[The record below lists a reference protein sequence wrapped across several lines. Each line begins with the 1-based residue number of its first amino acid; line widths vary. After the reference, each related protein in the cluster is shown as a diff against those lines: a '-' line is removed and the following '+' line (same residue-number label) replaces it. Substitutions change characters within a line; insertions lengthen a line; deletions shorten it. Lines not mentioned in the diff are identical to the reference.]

1 MYFGGI
7 DNAVGQAIAIL
18 DLIGVF
24 LNAIIGGTVA
34 RRMKFDAVG
43 FILIAIIS
51 GMAGGMMRDALI
63 GNTPVAAL
71 ADPWYISIAV
81 LGAAVSFYAN
91 LRGYIWEL
99 ARFHGDMVILGVWCT
114 TGTVTAIG
122 AGVAWP
128 GCILMGILTATGGMV
143 IREVLIGRIPRI
155 FNDQQMYVVPAIAGS
170 ITAMVLYDTGHAT
183 AAVAAAPLVAFILGT
198 AAYWAGWY
206 VPVTMDNAPMNTWAR
221 VMLTPMRKLEPKALR
236 RWRHTT
242 SSHPSDDPLADD
254 GMMPT
259 KGEVREALRGA
270 AEPLHGRGSA
280 TRASGA
286 DAGARAKSGRSP
298 GRASGRSSRQGA
310 APIPHHKPA
319 SRDEFLSALYRVYV
333 DSEGRDSEGGW
344 AALPATK

>member
-43 FILIAIIS
+43 FMLIAIIS

-71 ADPWYISIAV
+71 VDPWYISIAV
-81 LGAAVSFYAN
+81 LGAAVAFFAN
-91 LRGYIWEL
+91 LHGYFWEL
-99 ARFHGDMVILGVWCT
+99 ARFHGDMIILGVWCT

-128 GCILMGILTATGGMV
+128 GCILMGVLTATGGMV

-155 FNDQQMYVVPAIAGS
+155 LNDQQMYVVPAIAGS
-170 ITAMVLYDTGHAT
+170 ITAMVLYNAGYPT
-183 AAVAAAPLVAFILGT
+183 AAIAAAPFVAFILGT

-221 VMLTPMRKLEPKALR
+221 YALGRMAKLEPAAFR
-236 RWRHTT
+236 RWRHTK
-242 SSHPSDDPLADD
+242 SSHPTEDPLADD

-259 KGEVREALRGA
+259 KGEVRHALRGGVS
-270 AEPLHGRGSA
+270 PLRG
-280 TRASGA
+280 
-286 DAGARAKSGRSP
+286 P
-298 GRASGRSSRQGA
+298 G
-310 APIPHHKPA
+310 PELKPA
-319 SRDEFLSALYRVYV
+319 TPDEFLGALYRVYV
-333 DSEGRDSEGGW
+333 HPDGDDSEDGW
-344 AALPATK
+344 ARRREP

>member
-71 ADPWYISIAV
+71 VDPWYISIAV

-128 GCILMGILTATGGMV
+128 GCILMGVLTATGGMV

-170 ITAMVLYDTGHAT
+170 ITAMVLYNAGHAT
-183 AAVAAAPLVAFILGT
+183 AAIASAPLVAFILGT

-206 VPVTMDNAPMNTWAR
+206 VPVTMENAPMNTWAR
-221 VMLTPMRKLEPKALR
+221 AIFTPMRKLEPKALR

-242 SSHPSDDPLADD
+242 SSHPSSDPLADD

-259 KGEVREALRGA
+259 KGEVREALRG
-270 AEPLHGRGSA
+270 RGSA
-280 TRASGA
+280 PRSGTSTGTAS
-286 DAGARAKSGRSP
+286 RPSSGS
-298 GRASGRSSRQGA
+298 SSRSGA
-310 APIPHHKPA
+310 APIAHHKPA
-319 SRDEFLSALYRVYV
+319 TRDEFLSALYRVYV

-344 AALPATK
+344 AALPAAK

>member
-71 ADPWYISIAV
+71 ADPWYISVAV
-81 LGAAVSFYAN
+81 LGAAVAFFAN
-91 LRGYIWEL
+91 FHGYLWEL

-128 GCILMGILTATGGMV
+128 GCILMGVLTATGGMV

-155 FNDQQMYVVPAIAGS
+155 LNDQQMYVVPAIAGS
-170 ITAMVLYDTGHAT
+170 ITAMVLYNTGFPT
-183 AAVAAAPLVAFILGT
+183 AALASAPLVAFVLGT

-206 VPVTMDNAPMNTWAR
+206 VPVTMDSAPMNTWAR
-221 VMLTPMRKLEPKALR
+221 YALTRLAKLEPAAFR
-236 RWRHTT
+236 RWRHTK
-242 SSHPSDDPLADD
+242 SSHPAEDPLADD

-259 KGEVREALRGA
+259 KGEVRHALRG
-270 AEPLHGRGSA
+270 
-280 TRASGA
+280 
-286 DAGARAKSGRSP
+286 
-298 GRASGRSSRQGA
+298 GA
-310 APIPHHKPA
+310 APLRGIGPDIKPA
-319 SRDEFLSALYRVYV
+319 TPDEFLSALYRVYIHPDGD
-333 DSEGRDSEGGW
+333 DSHGGW
-344 AALPATK
+344 ARREEV